1 MYSALEDFVLNIPYK
16 SNEKCKII
24 SVKLPHFTMIGATTI
39 NGMISTPL
47 RERFGIKFHF
57 ENYTKNE
64 ISEIVL
70 NNLNKIKLYFSD
82 SKLALLFAERTKLN
96 PRIAINL
103 IKRLYD
109 YSIFKNTDVIDEKM
123 LNDFFNFLN
132 IDAYGLTEIDKKII
146 KVMYENFQDQ
156 PVSLE
161 SISSVMNENILNI
174 KEIYEPYLVVQGFIV
189 RTRRGRAL
197 TKLAKSFYYTKILK

>member
-1 MYSALEDFVLNIPYK
+1 
-16 SNEKCKII
+16 
-24 SVKLPHFTMIGATTI
+24 MIGATTI